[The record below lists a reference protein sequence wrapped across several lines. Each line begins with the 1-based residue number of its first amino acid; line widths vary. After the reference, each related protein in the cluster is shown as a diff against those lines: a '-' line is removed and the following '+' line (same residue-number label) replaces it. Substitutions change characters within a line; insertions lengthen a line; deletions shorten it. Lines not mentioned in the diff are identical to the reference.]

1 MGFDRQLD
9 VLMAALAAVVV
20 LVGCVFWIGISFKV
34 SLLVSALVLFAGL
47 IFGRA
52 VSRFFLKAFQ

>member
-20 LVGCVFWIGISFKV
+20 LIGCVFWIGISFKV
-34 SLLVSALVLFAGL
+34 SLLVSTLVLFAGL
-47 IFGRA
+47 IFGRGVA
-52 VSRFFLKAFQ
+52 KFFLKAFQ